1 MDIGGYW
8 WRAESFFLQKKVL
21 QSFYFEGYLID
32 WMSKEK
38 VVGRAFLDT
47 PLQLKYPNPSA

>member
-21 QSFYFEGYLID
+21 KSFYFEGYLID

-38 VVGRAFLDT
+38 VPGRALLDT
-47 PLQLKYPNPSA
+47 PLQLK